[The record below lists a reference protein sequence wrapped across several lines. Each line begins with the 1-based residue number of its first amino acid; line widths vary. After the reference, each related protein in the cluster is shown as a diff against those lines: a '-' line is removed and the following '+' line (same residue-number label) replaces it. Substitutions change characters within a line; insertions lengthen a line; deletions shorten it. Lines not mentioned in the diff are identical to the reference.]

1 MVYDWQNN
9 PKGTLSPSVDIVPRK
24 EPKPVTVN
32 VHMVES
38 EEPRAKHT
46 TKGQGMAYKMP
57 GQEIPTGEQERPKN
71 KPHGGFW
78 KYDKHKN

>member
-9 PKGTLSPSVDIVPRK
+9 PKGTHPLSVDIVPRSLR
-24 EPKPVTVN
+24 PVTVN

-38 EEPRAKHT
+38 EEPRPKNT
-46 TKGQGMAYKMP
+46 TKGQGMAYRVP
-57 GQEIPTGEQERPKN
+57 GQEIPTGVQERPKN